1 MEDTKTSY
9 FCHWNSPLG
18 GITMASDGTYLT
30 GLWFDGQ
37 KHFGSTLSPDSSE
50 TVLNIFHTTI
60 LWLEKYFQGEC
71 PPESVPI
78 RMIGTD
84 YQKSVWRA
92 LLEIPYGSTVTYGEL
107 AKSLEITSGRRTSA
121 RAVGNAVGRNPVSIL
136 IPCHRVIGAG
146 GSLTGYAAGTDRKQ
160 ALLRLERTKCAISME
175 SGSISGGN

>member
-92 LLEIPYGSTVTYGEL
+92 LLEIPFGSTELVGCISNGYYGSREIMSRHVYDDRIRVEFEGNSFWAPSGYDTYL
-107 AKSLEITSGRRTSA
+107 KSLYGDYMKLPPEDK
-121 RAVGNAVGRNPVSIL
+121 
-136 IPCHRVIGAG
+136 RVPHHQFKA
-146 GSLTGYAAGTDRKQ
+146 YFA
-160 ALLRLERTKCAISME
+160 E
-175 SGSISGGN
+175 

>member
-1 MEDTKTSY
+1 
-9 FCHWNSPLG
+9 
-18 GITMASDGTYLT
+18 
-30 GLWFDGQ
+30 
-37 KHFGSTLSPDSSE
+37 
-50 TVLNIFHTTI
+50 
-60 LWLEKYFQGEC
+60 
-71 PPESVPI
+71 
-78 RMIGTD
+78 MIGTD

-107 AKSLEITSGRRTSA
+107 AKSLGITSGRRPSA